1 MDKDRNPTPSDQGD
15 EEQKN
20 PEEMMEEMVEEEEEI
35 MEQEEGIM
43 EQEEGQQTDDLEG
56 EGNGARQS
64 QENDDG
70 IIVNPFLDGLNHDDS
85 IVAAVD
91 TSHGISEEV

>member
-1 MDKDRNPTPSDQGD
+1 MEQ
-15 EEQKN
+15 EEGIMEQ
-20 PEEMMEEMVEEEEEI
+20 EEGI

-43 EQEEGQQTDDLEG
+43 EQEEGQQADDLEG
-56 EGNGARQS
+56 EGNGARQP

-70 IIVNPFLDGLNHDDS
+70 IIVIPFLDGLNYYDS